1 MSNVGRHKAIRWH
14 TNILEMRMSEVCFL
28 SNLSSSDYA
37 AWAQAIVG
45 TVAIAV
51 GARVV
56 ALQATRAR
64 LDLSER
70 EARSHD
76 GLARLLVHLKDSALA
91 AREEKRKMERF
102 FPGHPAEPSAL
113 FQELADAINRYP
125 LEAIQGEVPFEAL
138 LNARRVSREIALFIS
153 PEAEL
158 DFDPPHEA
166 AFRECIG
173 VLEQQ
178 ILLLRVEAE
187 RLMSGQRPRHAA
199 AAQNVAAN

>member
-1 MSNVGRHKAIRWH
+1 MN
-14 TNILEMRMSEVCFL
+14 EVCFL
-28 SNLSSSDYA
+28 SYLSSSDYA

-45 TVAIAV
+45 TAAIVV

-56 ALQATRAR
+56 ASQATQAR

-91 AREEKRKMERF
+91 ARGEKRKMERF
-102 FPGHPAEPSAL
+102 VPGHPAEPSAL
-113 FQELADAINRYP
+113 FQELADAINRFP

-138 LNARRVSREIALFIS
+138 LNARKVSREIALSIS
-153 PEAEL
+153 SEAEL
-158 DFDPPHEA
+158 DASPTHEC
-166 AFRECIG
+166 AFRECID

-187 RLMSGQRPRHAA
+187 RLVSGQRPRHAA
-199 AAQNVAAN
+199 AAQNFAST